1 MPNLDLD
8 KKGTF
13 VVVPEEFKKFFEED
27 KISYTN
33 LTTKKGRL
41 ENELSENPSD
51 VEKKKLLDWINKKL
65 ETETKKVDAP
75 KRSRMKIK
83 AGGTKRGVNG
93 PNNYKKREATKLQ
106 QIGSVVAVSES
117 EIKKEIDSIK
127 YLIEYMDN
135 NKKNKI

>member
-13 VVVPEEFKKFFEED
+13 VVVPEEFKKFFKED

-33 LTTKKGRL
+33 LTTKKDRL
-41 ENELSENPSD
+41 ESELTKNPSD
-51 VEKKKLLDWINKKL
+51 VEKKKLLDWINRKL

-75 KRSRMKIK
+75 KRSRMNIEAEGSKQGK
-83 AGGTKRGVNG
+83 NG
-93 PNNYKKREATKLQ
+93 NNNYKRRDATKVQ
-106 QIGSVVAVSES
+106 EIGSVVAVSES
-117 EIKKEIDSIK
+117 EIQKEINSMK

-135 NKKNKI
+135 NKNKI

>member
-1 MPNLDLD
+1 M
-8 KKGTF
+8 
-13 VVVPEEFKKFFEED
+13 
-27 KISYTN
+27 
-33 LTTKKGRL
+33 

-51 VEKKKLLDWINKKL
+51 IEKKKLLDWINRKL

-75 KRSRMKIK
+75 KRSRMNIE
-83 AGGTKRGVNG
+83 AEGTKQGTNG
-93 PNNYKKREATKLQ
+93 ANNFKKRKPTKPQ

-117 EIKKEIDSIK
+117 EIKKEINSIK

>member
-13 VVVPEEFKKFFEED
+13 VVVPEEFKKFFKED

-41 ENELSENPSD
+41 ESELAQNPSD

-75 KRSRMKIK
+75 KRSRMNIEAEGSKP
-83 AGGTKRGVNG
+83 GENG
-93 PNNYKKREATKLQ
+93 NNNYKRRDATKVQ

-127 YLIEYMDN
+127 YLMEYMDN
-135 NKKNKI
+135 NKNKI

>member
-13 VVVPEEFKKFFEED
+13 VVVPEEFKKFFKED
-27 KISYTN
+27 KVSYTN
-33 LTTKKGRL
+33 LTTKKNRL
-41 ENELSENPSD
+41 ESEVDENPSD

-75 KRSRMKIK
+75 KRSRMNIEAEGSKPGK
-83 AGGTKRGVNG
+83 NG
-93 PNNYKKREATKLQ
+93 NNNYKRRDATKVQ

-127 YLIEYMDN
+127 YLMEYMDN
-135 NKKNKI
+135 NKNKI

>member
-13 VVVPEEFKKFFEED
+13 VVVPEEFRKFFKED

-41 ENELSENPSD
+41 ENELAENPSD

-75 KRSRMKIK
+75 KRSRMNIEAEGSKP
-83 AGGTKRGVNG
+83 GENG
-93 PNNYKKREATKLQ
+93 NNNYKRRDATKVQ
-106 QIGSVVAVSES
+106 KIGSVVKVSES
-117 EIKKEIDSIK
+117 EMKKEIDSIR

-135 NKKNKI
+135 NKNKI

>member
-13 VVVPEEFKKFFEED
+13 VVVPEEFKKFFKED

-51 VEKKKLLDWINKKL
+51 VEKKKLLDWINRKL

-75 KRSRMKIK
+75 KRSRMTIEAEGSKP
-83 AGGTKRGVNG
+83 GENG
-93 PNNYKKREATKLQ
+93 NNNYKRRDATKVQ
-106 QIGSVVAVSES
+106 EIGSVVAVSES
-117 EIKKEIDSIK
+117 EIQKEINSMK

-135 NKKNKI
+135 NKNKI

>member
-13 VVVPEEFKKFFEED
+13 VVVPEEFKKFFKED

-33 LTTKKGRL
+33 LTTKKDRL
-41 ENELSENPSD
+41 ESELTANPSD
-51 VEKKKLLDWINKKL
+51 VEKKKLLDWINRKL

-75 KRSRMKIK
+75 KRSRMNTEAEGSKP
-83 AGGTKRGVNG
+83 GENG
-93 PNNYKKREATKLQ
+93 NNNYKRRDATKVQ
-106 QIGSVVAVSES
+106 EIGSVVAVSES
-117 EIKKEIDSIK
+117 EIQKEINSMK

-135 NKKNKI
+135 NKNKI

>member
-13 VVVPEEFKKFFEED
+13 VVVPEEFKKFFKED

-33 LTTKKGRL
+33 LTTRKDRL
-41 ENELSENPSD
+41 ESELTGNPSD
-51 VEKKKLLDWINKKL
+51 VEKKKLLDWINRKL

-75 KRSRMKIK
+75 KRSRMTIEAEGSKP
-83 AGGTKRGVNG
+83 GENG
-93 PNNYKKREATKLQ
+93 NNNYKRRDATKVQ
-106 QIGSVVAVSES
+106 EIGSVVAVSES
-117 EIKKEIDSIK
+117 EIQKEINSMK

-135 NKKNKI
+135 NKNKI

>member
-13 VVVPEEFKKFFEED
+13 VVVPEEFKKFFKED

-33 LTTKKGRL
+33 LTTKKDRL
-41 ENELSENPSD
+41 ESELTANPSD
-51 VEKKKLLDWINKKL
+51 VEKKKLLDWINRKL

-75 KRSRMKIK
+75 KRSRMTIEAEGSKP
-83 AGGTKRGVNG
+83 GENG
-93 PNNYKKREATKLQ
+93 NNNYKRRDATKVQ
-106 QIGSVVAVSES
+106 EIGSVVAVSES
-117 EIKKEIDSIK
+117 EIQKEINSMK

-135 NKKNKI
+135 NKNKI

>member
-13 VVVPEEFKKFFEED
+13 VVVPEEFKKFFKED

-41 ENELSENPSD
+41 ESELSENPSD

-75 KRSRMKIK
+75 KRSRMNIEAEGAKP
-83 AGGTKRGVNG
+83 GENG
-93 PNNYKKREATKLQ
+93 NNNYKRRDATRVQK
-106 QIGSVVAVSES
+106 IGSVVAVSES
-117 EIKKEIDSIK
+117 EIKKEIDSIR

-135 NKKNKI
+135 NKNKI

>member
-13 VVVPEEFKKFFEED
+13 VVVPEEFKKFFKED

-41 ENELSENPSD
+41 ESELSENPSD

-75 KRSRMKIK
+75 KRSRMNIEAEGSKP
-83 AGGTKRGVNG
+83 GENG
-93 PNNYKKREATKLQ
+93 NNNYKRRDATRVQK
-106 QIGSVVAVSES
+106 IGSVVAVSES
-117 EIKKEIDSIK
+117 EIKKEIDSMR

-135 NKKNKI
+135 NKNKI